1 MLLSALFAAAAC
13 LALLVCPRRARAA
26 QPTPPAS
33 GAHES
38 VMSVPVPVLAVALEA
53 GQVYGVNTAFVQSF
67 GPVPQG
73 TPLEALEASNGL
85 LPAYVRRCT
94 EHGGAGE
101 QAGQCVFLLQ
111 GAYPDGR
118 EQKAVFATLFH
129 TLPAPQGTIGYIYI
143 METAAAAGEGL
154 RHYLEQAR
162 AEVGFYRDTEGR
174 FLCCTAS
181 FEQFSGRTLPQL
193 FGRFPYECDLPPAIL
208 AYLEAESAS
217 VRSGSLPFLGRVEV
231 AGPEQA
237 LHVFA
242 SRCVPD
248 ADSRGTLRGVLTVW
262 HDITAQHTATLMGQ
276 REERLLQAAID
287 ATQYLFADN
296 ADMDSI
302 AFRVLQCLGT
312 AAGVDYVDVWRN
324 HATAEGKTLSTRVYY
339 WAGEEYD
346 GNQLDGFTST
356 LAYEDMAPEWFAA
369 LSRGKSVVVDEDS
382 TPELREALHSHGLG
396 AALVVPVIQDKEFW
410 GIMRFGVCAPRGQWG
425 RGDKAVLR
433 TVGMFLAGTMQR
445 RYVQEALV
453 ASEHR
458 FDDVMRAAGEVVW
471 EVNAQGYLEHVSE
484 RITSLSGYGPEEFI
498 GTRWEDYALDE
509 KGKNLT
515 GEMFQLG
522 IVQGSFRGMEHQIR
536 SKFGTS
542 IWLLTSGAIYYG
554 REGIAG
560 IRGTSMD
567 ITEAKF
573 SAHKLSETLEALEQ
587 SNSSLQQALEQAE
600 GLAQKAEAANR
611 AKTDF
616 IANMSHEIRTPLN
629 AIIGM
634 AYLLQKSSLDPKQAD
649 HIRKINSAGLALLSI
664 INDILDFSKLES
676 GRIVLDKHP
685 YNLETVFEQV
695 ALALAEQADTKSLP
709 VFVHLAS
716 NLPRNVLG
724 DAGRFRQVL
733 ANLVSN
739 AVKFTETGFV
749 AVHCAV
755 IHVGGK
761 TMQVRITVEDTGI
774 GMTEEQLATVFTPF
788 TQGDSSSTRK
798 FGGTGLGLVIAKNL
812 VRIAGGELHFTS
824 TPNKGTIVTL
834 TTPMRLN
841 HEESPQPVAFSAA
854 NQRGFV
860 LVVEHNE
867 VVRAQLVSMLE
878 DLGCVAAACENMG
891 LAFARIAK
899 ADATDAPCSVLL
911 LGESYLDAA
920 PNGNIA
926 HLRENMGLANCP
938 RVVGMVGPRYVAPS
952 SGPGIH
958 LPDAL
963 VPKPILSSQ
972 LFRALRPLMEDV
984 GQGEEASTKN
994 GAYFYGVR
1002 VLLAEDNGINQE
1014 IGVELLRDVGIE
1026 AHVAETGREAVHM
1039 LEAAE
1044 DGYYDM
1050 VFMDLQMP
1058 EMDGYT
1064 ATQVL
1069 RENPRFASLPI
1080 VAMTAHA
1087 TAEEQDKCFAVG
1099 MNGHIAKPLDIH
1111 QLHRTLH
1118 AWLDDHTQ
1126 ERQAAEGAAPVNAV
1140 AEAGHKAAAGAEMG
1154 NIGQELRRLNAL
1166 LRDDDAEACALFQ
1179 TLEAD
1184 LRRVNPSAVAEAGRA
1199 LTVFDFSTAL
1209 SFLEPMENGL
1219 Q

>member
-1 MLLSALFAAAAC
+1 MMLSLLFSIAAC
-13 LALLVCPRRARAA
+13 LVCLTLPRRACAVQA
-26 QPTPPAS
+26 LPPAP
-33 GAHES
+33 GTHES
-38 VMSVPVPVLAVALEA
+38 VMSVPVPVLAVVLET
-53 GQVYGVNTAFVQSF
+53 GQVYGGNAAFTKNF

-73 TPLEALEASNGL
+73 SLLEVLEASSGL
-85 LPAYVRRCT
+85 LPAYLRQCMENGNANEPAR
-94 EHGGAGE
+94 
-101 QAGQCVFLLQ
+101 QCVFLLHTCCM
-111 GAYPDGR
+111 DGR
-118 EQKAVFATLFH
+118 REKSVFANLFLA
-129 TLPAPQGTIGYIYI
+129 LPGTQGTIGYIYI
-143 METAAAAGEGL
+143 LEVGSAGVESL
-154 RHYLEQAR
+154 RRHLEQAH
-162 AEVGFYRDTEGR
+162 AEVGYYRDSEGR

-181 FEQFSGRTLPQL
+181 FERVSGCTLRQL
-193 FGRFPYECDLPPAIL
+193 FGRLPQECALPQALL
-208 AYLEAESAS
+208 AYLEAENAA
-217 VRSGSLPFLGRVEV
+217 VLSGALPYCANLELT
-231 AGPEQA
+231 GPEQE

-242 SRCVPD
+242 SQCVPD
-248 ADSRGTLRGVLTVW
+248 ADSQGTVRGALTVW
-262 HDITAQHTATLMGQ
+262 HDITAQHTATLMVQ

-287 ATQYLFADN
+287 ATQYLFADTI
-296 ADMDSI
+296 DMDSI
-302 AFRVLQCLGT
+302 AFRVLECLGS

-324 HATAEGKTLSTRVYY
+324 HYTAEGKTLSTRVYY
-339 WAGEEYD
+339 WAGEDYD

-356 LAYEDMAPEWFAA
+356 LAYEDVAPELFTA
-369 LSRGKSVVVDEDS
+369 LARGKAVVVDENS
-382 TPELREALHSHGLG
+382 TSNLREALHSHGLG
-396 AALVVPVIQDKEFW
+396 AALVVPVMQDKEFW
-410 GIMRFGVCAPRGQWG
+410 GIMRFGVCASRWQWG

-445 RYVQEALV
+445 RYMQEALV

-458 FDDVMRAAGEVVW
+458 YDDVIRAAGEVVW

-484 RITSLSGYGPEEFI
+484 RITSLSGYTQEEFK

-509 KGKNLT
+509 QGINLT

-536 SKFGTS
+536 SRFGTP

-573 SAHKLSETLEALEQ
+573 SAHKLSETLEALGQ
-587 SNSSLQQALEQAE
+587 SNTSLQLALEQAE
-600 GLAQKAEAANR
+600 ALAQKAEAANR

-676 GRIVLDKHP
+676 GRIVLEKHP
-685 YNLETVFEQV
+685 YNLESVFEQV

-709 VFVHLAS
+709 VFIHLAS
-716 NLPRNVLG
+716 SMPRNVLG

-733 ANLVSN
+733 ANLEGN

-749 AVHCAV
+749 AVHCAASQ
-755 IHVGGK
+755 ITSK
-761 TMQVRITVEDTGI
+761 TMQLHVTVEDTGI
-774 GMTEEQLATVFTPF
+774 GMTEEQLATLFSPF
-788 TQGDSSSTRK
+788 TQGDTSTTRK

-812 VRIAGGELHFTS
+812 VGIAGGELSFES
-824 TPNKGTIVTL
+824 IPNKGTVVTL
-834 TTPMRLN
+834 SAPVRLN
-841 HEESPQPVAFSAA
+841 GEENTQPVAFSAA
-854 NQRGFV
+854 DQRGFV
-860 LVVEHNE
+860 LVVEPSE
-867 VVRAQLVSMLE
+867 VLRAQLVSMLE
-878 DLGCVAAACENMG
+878 DLGCVAAGCENMG

-911 LGESYLDAA
+911 LGESCLDAA

-926 HLRENMGLANCP
+926 HLRENMGLGNCP
-938 RVVGMVGPRYVAPS
+938 RVVAMVGPRYVAPVV
-952 SGPGIH
+952 GPGVH

-972 LFRALRPLMEDV
+972 LFHALRPFMEGA
-984 GQGEEASTKN
+984 GQGEEASAKS

-1026 AHVAETGREAVHM
+1026 AHVAETGREAVRV
-1039 LEAAE
+1039 LESAE

-1058 EMDGYT
+1058 DMDGYT
-1064 ATQVL
+1064 ATTVL
-1069 RENPRFASLPI
+1069 RQNPRFTSLPI

-1087 TAEEQDKCFAVG
+1087 TADEQEKCFAVG

-1118 AWLDDHTQ
+1118 AWLDDHAH
-1126 ERQAAEGAAPVNAV
+1126 ERQEPDAAAPKD
-1140 AEAGHKAAAGAEMG
+1140 EAAQGG
-1154 NIGQELRRLNAL
+1154 NMASQSVELGTIAQELRRLNAL
-1166 LRDDDAEACALFQ
+1166 LREDDAEACALFQ

>member
-1 MLLSALFAAAAC
+1 MMLSILFAIAAC
-13 LALLVCPRRARAA
+13 LACWALPRRAIAA
-26 QPTPPAS
+26 QGTPLVPV
-33 GAHES
+33 AHES
-38 VMSVPVPVLAVALEA
+38 IMSVPVPMLAVFLET
-53 GQVYGVNTAFVQSF
+53 GLVYGVNEAFVQSF
-67 GPVPQG
+67 GPVAQG
-73 TPLEALEASNGL
+73 APLDKLEASSGL
-85 LPAYVRRCT
+85 LPAYLRQCM
-94 EHGGAGE
+94 ENGGAQGA
-101 QAGQCVFLLQ
+101 AGQCVFLLH
-111 GAYPDGR
+111 ACCEDGR
-118 EQKAVFATLFH
+118 MERSVFATLFH
-129 TLPAPQGTIGYIYI
+129 TLPGTQGTLGYVYI
-143 METAAAAGEGL
+143 KEVATAGGESL
-154 RHYLEQAR
+154 RRHLEQAS
-162 AEVGFYRDTEGR
+162 AEVGFYRDKEGR

-181 FEQFSGRTLPQL
+181 FERLSGCTLLQL
-193 FGRFPYECDLPPAIL
+193 FGRLPKECNLPPALL
-208 AYLEAESAS
+208 AHMETESAAAFA
-217 VRSGSLPFLGRVEV
+217 GNLPFLLNLEITD
-231 AGPEQA
+231 PEQE

-242 SRCVPD
+242 SQCVPD
-248 ADSRGTLRGVLTVW
+248 VDNQGTMRGMLTVW
-262 HDITAQHTATLMGQ
+262 HDITTQHTATLMVQ

-287 ATQYLFADN
+287 ATQYLFADT

-302 AFRVLQCLGT
+302 AFRVLQCLGF

-324 HATAEGKTLSTRVYY
+324 HPTAEGKTLSTRVYF
-339 WAGEEYD
+339 WAGEEYE

-356 LAYEDMAPEWFAA
+356 LAYEDAVPELFEA
-369 LSRGKSVVVDEDS
+369 LVRGKAVVVDESS

-396 AALVVPVIQDKEFW
+396 AALVVPVMQDKEFW
-410 GIMRFGVCAPRGQWG
+410 GIMRFGVCASRWHWG

-445 RYVQEALV
+445 RYMQEALV

-458 FDDVMRAAGEVVW
+458 YDDVIRAAGEVVW

-484 RITSLSGYGPEEFI
+484 RIASLSGYTPEEFK

-509 KGKNLT
+509 QGRNLT

-536 SKFGTS
+536 SRFGTP

-560 IRGTSMD
+560 MRGTSMD

-573 SAHKLSETLEALEQ
+573 SAHKLSETLEALGQ
-587 SNSSLQQALEQAE
+587 SNTSLQLALEQAE
-600 GLAQKAEAANR
+600 ALAQKAEAANR

-676 GRIVLDKHP
+676 GRIVLDKNP
-685 YNLETVFEQV
+685 YNLESVFEQV

-709 VFVHLAS
+709 VFIHIAS
-716 NLPRNVLG
+716 STPRNILG

-733 ANLVSN
+733 ANLVGN

-749 AVHCAV
+749 AVHCGASQ
-755 IHVGGK
+755 ITSK
-761 TMQVRITVEDTGI
+761 TMRLHVTVEDTGI
-774 GMTEEQLATVFTPF
+774 GMTEEQLATLFTPF
-788 TQGDSSSTRK
+788 TQGDTSTTRK
-798 FGGTGLGLVIAKNL
+798 FGGTGLGLVIAKNI
-812 VRIAGGELHFTS
+812 VSIAGGELTFES
-824 TPNKGTIVTL
+824 TPNKGSVVTL
-834 TTPMRLN
+834 SGPVRLN
-841 HEESPQPVAFSAA
+841 SEEDVQPVAFAVE

-860 LVVEHNE
+860 LVVEPSE
-867 VVRAQLVSMLE
+867 VLRSRLVAMLE
-878 DLGCVAAACENMG
+878 DLGCVAAGCENMG

-926 HLRENMGLANCP
+926 HLRENMGLGNCP
-938 RVVGMVGPRYVAPS
+938 RVVAMVGPRYVAPAV
-952 SGPGIH
+952 GPGIH

-963 VPKPILSSQ
+963 VPKPVLSSQ
-972 LFRALRPLMEDV
+972 LFHALRPFMEGA
-984 GQGEEASTKN
+984 GQGEIISAKS

-1002 VLLAEDNGINQE
+1002 VLLVEDNGINQE

-1026 AHVAETGREAVHM
+1026 AQVAETGREAVRM
-1039 LEAAE
+1039 LESAE

-1058 EMDGYT
+1058 DMDGYT
-1064 ATQVL
+1064 ATTVL
-1069 RENPRFASLPI
+1069 RENPRFTSLPI

-1087 TAEEQDKCFAVG
+1087 TTEEQEKCFAVG

-1118 AWLDDHTQ
+1118 AWLDEHNQ
-1126 ERQAAEGAAPVNAV
+1126 ERQEVDKIPPVGEAAQASSK
-1140 AEAGHKAAAGAEMG
+1140 AGHIVELG
-1154 NIGQELRRLNAL
+1154 NIAQELRRLNAL
-1166 LRDDDAEACALFQ
+1166 LREDDADACALFQ

-1184 LRRVNPSAVAEAGRA
+1184 LRRVNSSAVAEAGRA
-1199 LTVFDFSTAL
+1199 LAVFDFSTAL

>member
-1 MLLSALFAAAAC
+1 MILSIIISIAC
-13 LALLVCPRRARAA
+13 LALLTLPRRVLAA
-26 QPTPPAS
+26 PATLPTP
-33 GAHES
+33 GVHES
-38 VMSVPVPVLAVALEA
+38 VMSVPVPVLAVVLET
-53 GQVYGVNTAFVQSF
+53 GKVHGGNTAYTENF

-73 TPLEALEASNGL
+73 SSLEELETSNGL
-85 LPAYVRRCT
+85 LPAYVRRCL
-94 EHGGAGE
+94 ENGGANESAGE
-101 QAGQCVFLLQ
+101 CIFLLRMQ
-111 GAYPDGR
+111 HKGGR
-118 EQKAVFATLFH
+118 AQKAAFATLFL
-129 TLPAPQGTIGYIYI
+129 TQPGTQGTMGYLYI
-143 METAAAAGEGL
+143 MEVAAAAGESL
-154 RHYLEQAR
+154 RRHMEQSS
-162 AEVGFYRDTEGR
+162 AEVGIYRDQQGR
-174 FLCCTAS
+174 FLCCNRS
-181 FEQFSGRTLPQL
+181 FEQLSGRTLAQL
-193 FGRFPYECDLPPAIL
+193 FGRLPAECDLPPVIL
-208 AYLEAESAS
+208 QHLEAESAAMH
-217 VRSGSLPFLGRVEV
+217 GGFLPFTASVELTC
-231 AGPEQA
+231 AEHEP
-237 LHVFA
+237 HVFFSQSVA
-242 SRCVPD
+242 D
-248 ADSRGTLRGVLTVW
+248 ADSQGTVRGVLTVW
-262 HDITAQHTATLMGQ
+262 HDITAQHTASLMVQ

-287 ATQYLFADN
+287 ATQYLFADT

-302 AFRVLQCLGT
+302 AFRVLECLGT

-339 WAGEEYD
+339 WGGEDYD

-356 LAYEDMAPEWFAA
+356 LAYEDVAPEWFAA
-369 LSRGKSVVVDEDS
+369 LARGKAVVIDESS
-382 TPELREALHSHGLG
+382 TPELRSALQSHGLG
-396 AALVVPVIQDKEFW
+396 AALVVPVMQDTEFW
-410 GIMRFGVCAPRGQWG
+410 GIMRFGVCASKWQWG
-425 RGDKAVLR
+425 RSDKAVLR

-445 RYVQEALV
+445 RYMQEALV

-458 FDDVMRAAGEVVW
+458 FDDVIRAAGEVVW

-484 RITSLSGYGPEEFI
+484 RIASLSGYGPEEFK
-498 GTRWEDYALDE
+498 GTRWEDYAIDE
-509 KGKNLT
+509 KGRNLT

-536 SKFGTS
+536 SKFGTP

-554 REGIAG
+554 REGISG

-587 SNSSLQQALEQAE
+587 SNTSLQLALEQAE

-634 AYLLQKSSLDPKQAD
+634 AYLLQKSSLNPKQAD
-649 HIRKINSAGLALLSI
+649 HIRKINSAGLSLLSI

-685 YNLETVFEQV
+685 YNLESVFEQV
-695 ALALAEQADTKSLP
+695 ALALTEQADTKSLP
-709 VFVHLAS
+709 VFFHLAS
-716 NLPRNVLG
+716 SLPRNVLG

-733 ANLVSN
+733 TNLVGN
-739 AVKFTETGFV
+739 AVKFTETGYV
-749 AVHCAV
+749 SVHCSASH
-755 IHVGGK
+755 ITSK
-761 TMQVRITVEDTGI
+761 SMQLHITVEDTGI
-774 GMTEEQLATVFTPF
+774 GMTEEQLASLFTPF
-788 TQGDSSSTRK
+788 TQGDTSTTRK

-812 VRIAGGELHFTS
+812 VSIAGGDLTFKS
-824 TPNKGTIVTL
+824 TPNKGTVVTL
-834 TTPMRLN
+834 TGPVRLN
-841 HEESPQPVAFSAA
+841 SEEIGQPVAFSVEE
-854 NQRGFV
+854 QRGFV
-860 LVVEHNE
+860 LVVEPSE
-867 VVRAQLVSMLE
+867 VLRIRYVTMLE
-878 DLGCVAAACENMG
+878 DLGCVAAGCENMG

-911 LGESYLDAA
+911 LGESFLDAA

-926 HLRENMGLANCP
+926 HLRENMGLGNCP
-938 RVVGMVGPRYVAPS
+938 RVVAMVGPRYVAPAA
-952 SGPGIH
+952 GPGLH

-963 VPKPILSSQ
+963 VSKPILSSQ
-972 LFRALRPLMEDV
+972 LFHALRPFMKEDAA
-984 GQGEEASTKN
+984 QGEETSAKG

-1002 VLLAEDNGINQE
+1002 VLLVEDNGINQE

-1026 AHVAETGREAVHM
+1026 AQVAETGREAVRM
-1039 LEAAE
+1039 LESAE

-1058 EMDGYT
+1058 DMDGYT
-1064 ATQVL
+1064 ATTVL
-1069 RENPRFASLPI
+1069 RENPRFTSLPI

-1087 TAEEQDKCFAVG
+1087 TAEEQEKCYAVG

-1118 AWLDDHTQ
+1118 AWLDDQSH
-1126 ERQAAEGAAPVNAV
+1126 ERQEAETAIL
-1140 AEAGHKAAAGAEMG
+1140 AGEVSQNEG
-1154 NIGQELRRLNAL
+1154 NTGQGVELGTIGQELRRLNAL
-1166 LRDDDAEACALFQ
+1166 LREDDAEACALFQ

-1199 LTVFDFSTAL
+1199 LAMFDFSTAL

-1219 Q
+1219 